1 MIENQIR
8 TWVEEQLALG
18 EDPEILRQTLL
29 ELDIDEDEVMAVI
42 PKNTV
47 KQENHTNDFKTEQE
61 KVMKQIIPELSTP
74 PKPGKNI
81 ADVSK
86 KKVVE
91 LPEPPAPIQKSSVL
105 VTEIKT
111 DIPIKYPIK
120 RKVND
125 VSPNDKKLGAA
136 KLKMIPLHA
145 QHGVDSKTA
154 KFDKLKPKKQGNI
167 FGRIKRFFTNIFH
180 KTKKSNILS
189 EQKNNMQLGRA
200 KLKALPFPK
209 KQ

>member
-81 ADVSK
+81 
-86 KKVVE
+86 
-91 LPEPPAPIQKSSVL
+91 
-105 VTEIKT
+105 
-111 DIPIKYPIK
+111 
-120 RKVND
+120 
-125 VSPNDKKLGAA
+125 
-136 KLKMIPLHA
+136 H
-145 QHGVDSKTA
+145 
-154 KFDKLKPKKQGNI
+154 
-167 FGRIKRFFTNIFH
+167 FGRRGGNQHPT
-180 KTKKSNILS
+180 TKQTAS
-189 EQKNNMQLGRA
+189 QAYDPQRGV
-200 KLKALPFPK
+200 
-209 KQ
+209 

>member
-1 MIENQIR
+1 MD
-8 TWVEEQLALG
+8 V
-18 EDPEILRQTLL
+18 
-29 ELDIDEDEVMAVI
+29 
-42 PKNTV
+42 
-47 KQENHTNDFKTEQE
+47 
-61 KVMKQIIPELSTP
+61 
-74 PKPGKNI
+74 
-81 ADVSK
+81 AD
-86 KKVVE
+86 KKVIN
-91 LPEPPAPIQKSSVL
+91 LPKPPAPIQNTKIP